1 MELSCLTPSIIETY
15 LTHGLNKKV
24 AIRVNEKDSQVIF
37 DIKKG
42 QGTLGE
48 QITYYKK
55 KDGNSV
61 VIRRNETDEL
71 QKDLLRLDNL
81 LATRRP
87 KVFIDYAYKNRK
99 FKDKV
104 KSIVQDMGFEPLV
117 LEEQQN
123 HTQVLLEKLENL
135 IYEADYG
142 LVLLGADDKLADK
155 DAYHPRP
162 NVMLELGL
170 LLAHLK
176 HKGKG
181 NKRIS
186 LINCAGNLEGKLDI
200 PSDILGLAFTRH
212 SSQNFE
218 ENLIKELVHLYQE
231 VEEKD

>member
-1 MELSCLTPSIIETY
+1 MKLSCLTPSIIETY
-15 LTHGLNKKV
+15 LVHGLKKD
-24 AIRVNEKDSQVIF
+24 IGDKKENSNQVIF
-37 DIKKG
+37 RCVRGPQK
-42 QGTLGE
+42 E
-48 QITYYKK
+48 EVITYYKTTQ
-55 KDGNSV
+55 SV
-61 VIRRNETDEL
+61 VIGGQGDVAFLEEDLRRLN
-71 QKDLLRLDNL
+71 RL
-81 LATRRP
+81 LATKRP
-87 KVFIDYAYKNRK
+87 KVFIDYAYKNGK

-231 VEEKD
+231 VEEND